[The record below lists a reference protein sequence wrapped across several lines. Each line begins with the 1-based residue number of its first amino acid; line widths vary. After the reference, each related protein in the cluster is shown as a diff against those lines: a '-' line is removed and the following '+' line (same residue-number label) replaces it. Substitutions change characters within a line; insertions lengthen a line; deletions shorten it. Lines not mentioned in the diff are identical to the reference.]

1 MKLIRFSCGG
11 STPRFGVVI
20 GDRALAFS
28 TLQARSGIT
37 RPELGDSHA
46 HLTGLPETERA
57 ARELA
62 AWGVARLSDLL
73 EDERPSLRDVS
84 RDNLQSDQEERHH
97 EVPAYLRR
105 RAR

>member
-1 MKLIRFSCGG
+1 MKLVRFSRGD
-11 STPRFGVVI
+11 SKPRFGVVI
-20 GDRALAFS
+20 GDHAIALA
-28 TLQARSGIT
+28 TLQQRSGIT
-37 RPELGDSHA
+37 RPDLGDSHA
-46 HLTGLPETERA
+46 YLTGLPETERA